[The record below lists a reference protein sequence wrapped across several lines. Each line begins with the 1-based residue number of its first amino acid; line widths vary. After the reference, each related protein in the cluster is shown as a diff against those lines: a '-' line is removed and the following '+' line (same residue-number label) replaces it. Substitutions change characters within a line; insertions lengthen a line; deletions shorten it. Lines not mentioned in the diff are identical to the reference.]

1 MVVLYR
7 RFLYNVNSGDIAY
20 DLLKSCKQLLN
31 EKIYI
36 EYIIAKSNNLFPC
49 FPSSWGDGMG
59 LFELNGDN
67 LEIKLD
73 KDTKYTTPS
82 LTPPYFSICGK
93 GLAKT

>member
-1 MVVLYR
+1 
-7 RFLYNVNSGDIAY
+7 
-20 DLLKSCKQLLN
+20 
-31 EKIYI
+31 
-36 EYIIAKSNNLFPC
+36 
-49 FPSSWGDGMG
+49 MG

-93 GLAKT
+93 GLAKTWVIAASSSAKTASSNRITLQQVPWFPFSSNLFLPVFN

>member
-1 MVVLYR
+1 
-7 RFLYNVNSGDIAY
+7 
-20 DLLKSCKQLLN
+20 
-31 EKIYI
+31 
-36 EYIIAKSNNLFPC
+36 
-49 FPSSWGDGMG
+49 MG